1 MPEAGNLDRRGIE
14 SLVAD
19 PVSDEQGVV
28 DGHGPDA
35 THPPGPELRRLAD
48 AMRGVTDQMVRTHAS
63 PAVLAEAAAAVERAG
78 ALLEPETPP
87 WYTSLPAM
95 PENDLDPHVY
105 FPFSPMIGWY
115 SPLSAPLD
123 CDVHD
128 QTVTAR
134 ATLGAAYEGPPGC
147 VHGGIIAG
155 LFDEVLGIANITAG
169 VGAMTGT
176 LTIIYRNPTPLY
188 SELTFRGKTDRIEG
202 RKVFTRGTLH
212 VGDQLCA
219 EAEGIFI
226 HVVRERFEAQAHE
239 HGAVDEGG
247 RR

>member
-1 MPEAGNLDRRGIE
+1 
-14 SLVAD
+14 
-19 PVSDEQGVV
+19 VSDEHGVV

-48 AMRGVTDQMVRTHAS
+48 AMRQVTDQMVRTHAS
-63 PAVLAEAAAAVERAG
+63 PAVLADAATAIEQAS
-78 ALLEPETPP
+78 ALLEPSTPP
-87 WYTSLPAM
+87 WVTSVPAM
-95 PENDLDPHVY
+95 PETDLDPHVY

-115 SPLSAPLD
+115 SPLSAPLACELRD
-123 CDVHD
+123 E
-128 QTVTAR
+128 QITAR

-155 LFDEVLGIANITAG
+155 LFDEVLGIANIAAG

-176 LTIIYRNPTPLY
+176 LTIVYRSPTPLY
-188 SELTFRGKTDRIEG
+188 SELTFRAKTDRIEG

-212 VGDQLCA
+212 VGDRLCA

-226 HVVRERFEAQAHE
+226 HVVRERFGSHTME
-239 HGAVDEGG
+239 HGARDDGG
-247 RR
+247 PR